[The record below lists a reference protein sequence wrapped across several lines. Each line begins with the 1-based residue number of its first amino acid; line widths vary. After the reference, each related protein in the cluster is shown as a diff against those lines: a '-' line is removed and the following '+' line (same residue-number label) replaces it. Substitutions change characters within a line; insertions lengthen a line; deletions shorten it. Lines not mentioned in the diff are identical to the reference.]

1 MEIIQGTKKHNN
13 RPISGATISCNHLN
27 SKGARANELEHD
39 AAIDNCVTMAM
50 MMFFSSDSE
59 TRRVEPQRLP
69 HHKTTCS
76 IAGPKLRPEYR
87 NETVN
92 MEPTTYNP
100 DSGSRRVEPQ
110 LLPLRSNTTGR
121 RVWPRPQI
129 ELHLAPC
136 TNCNDTHHAQ
146 NARDDVA
153 AIVVLLFFSLLWL
166 PSLRSL
172 SRFIEY
178 PGSGHGLPSDFRNEG
193 LAIRKLIDI
202 AKTVR

>member
-1 MEIIQGTKKHNN
+1 MQ
-13 RPISGATISCNHLN
+13 PSCKPDHCN

-59 TRRVEPQRLP
+59 NSPGRATTTTAPQNNVFNRRSE
-69 HHKTTCS
+69 TTS
-76 IAGPKLRPEYR
+76 RIPKRNCEYGAR
-87 NETVN
+87 SSHNC
-92 MEPTTYNP
+92 Y
-100 DSGSRRVEPQ
+100 
-110 LLPLRSNTTGR
+110 RSNTTGR

-172 SRFIEY
+172 SRFIENL
-178 PGSGHGLPSDFRNEG
+178 SR
-193 LAIRKLIDI
+193 
-202 AKTVR
+202 V